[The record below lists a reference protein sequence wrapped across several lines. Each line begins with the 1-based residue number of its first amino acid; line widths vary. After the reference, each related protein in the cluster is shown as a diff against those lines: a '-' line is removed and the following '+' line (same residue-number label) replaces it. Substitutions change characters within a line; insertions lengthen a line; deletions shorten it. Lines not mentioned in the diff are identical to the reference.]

1 MEVIQGRLGK
11 EHKKCPKWKIFRKG
25 GGNVARPCK
34 AVSTSSRKI
43 GKDEREF
50 RTENENKLRGNNDKI
65 KASSYLSRSQKKI
78 FKYIVTELEE
88 SGILG
93 NLDVFILDK
102 CAIAIDR
109 LREIEKTINQ
119 EPERII
125 DTDLRKTK
133 EAYDKDFFRCCNELS
148 LSPQSR
154 AKLTNLNFQMQ
165 QQQED
170 PLLKALAEADDD
182 DD

>member
-1 MEVIQGRLGK
+1 M
-11 EHKKCPKWKIFRKG
+11 
-25 GGNVARPCK
+25 ARPCK
-34 AVSTSSRKI
+34 AINTASGKI
-43 GKDEREF
+43 GKEEREI
-50 RTENENKLRGNNDKI
+50 RMQNENSLRGKNDKI
-65 KASSYLSRSQKKI
+65 KPSTYLNRRQKRI
-78 FKYIVTELEE
+78 YKYIVAELEE

-93 NLDVFILDK
+93 NLDVFMLDK

-109 LREIEKTINQ
+109 LQEIEKTINADI
-119 EPERII
+119 EKLL

-154 AKLTNLNFQMQ
+154 AKLSNLNFQMQ
-165 QQQED
+165 QQQDD

-182 DD
+182 ND